1 MYKQHHSNIVTKEP
15 QFPSGT
21 KLKVTVDAKPG
32 TTTAKY
38 FGQTGVYQGPGA
50 SPTMC
55 VVWFGFG
62 GLATVMLDC
71 VSPVEMSMEV
81 IKNPSI

>member
-1 MYKQHHSNIVTKEP
+1 MYKQHHSNIVTQVM
-15 QFPSGT
+15 QFPPGT

-32 TTTAKY
+32 STTNKY
-38 FGQTGVYQGPGA
+38 FGQTGVYQYPGA
-50 SPTMC
+50 GSNMA
-55 VVWFGFG
+55 VVWFAD
-62 GLATVMLDC
+62 GLATVQLDC